1 MLGGNDVTIILFD
14 IGILLG
20 FSLFLGEVARR
31 FRQPRVVGEIM
42 AGVLLGPTFLGKLAP
57 AIQLGIFPLGD
68 HTLTAI
74 EGLTTVAVVLL
85 LLVAGTEINLSSVI
99 KLGKTA
105 FLVSALGIAIPFGL
119 GFAAAHTMPSYLGF
133 IADADLM
140 TFALFFG
147 TALSI
152 SALPVIAKTLMDM
165 NLIKSDLGMLV
176 VASAAFNDLIGWLIF
191 SVVLS
196 LMGSGSVHGH
206 NPQQSILFTIIFTVA
221 MLTVVRM
228 AFHRLLPW
236 LERNTVWPGGIL
248 GFVFSVTMITAALTQ
263 WIGVHAVF
271 GAFLAGV
278 AMGDSDHL
286 TERTKD
292 VIYQFAMNIFAP
304 LFFAF
309 IGLRIDFA
317 ANFNFGIVA
326 FVTVLACVGKI
337 LGCSLGASWGGLSK
351 RESFAIGFGMNARG
365 AMEIILGL
373 LALEY
378 GVIREDLFVALVIMA
393 LVTTMIS
400 GPVMEWLIREKKPLK
415 LLYLIKP
422 NCFKSAL
429 ASTTR
434 RDVIMELATLAE
446 AETGIDATRLFKAVW
461 DREQIMGTALGGG
474 IAVPHA
480 RLIELT
486 TPVVVAGKSE
496 DGIDFNAIDGN
507 PARLIFMLLTP
518 TRDQGA
524 QLQILADIARTFG
537 NHDIRTAA
545 IHACDYDAFMK
556 AIALVPV
563 KQ

>member
-1 MLGGNDVTIILFD
+1 MLGGNDVTIILLD

-20 FSLFLGEVARR
+20 LSLFLGEVARR
-31 FRQPRVVGEIM
+31 FRQPMVVGEIL

-57 AIQLGIFPLGD
+57 GIQAAIFPLGV

-105 FLVSALGIAIPFGL
+105 ILVSSLGIAIPFGL
-119 GFAAAHTMPSYLGF
+119 GFAAAQTIPSYLGF
-133 IADADLM
+133 MADADMM
-140 TFALFFG
+140 TFSLFFG

-152 SALPVIAKTLMDM
+152 SALPVIAKILMDM

-176 VASAAFNDLIGWLIF
+176 MASAAFNDLFGWLIF

-196 LMGSGSVHGH
+196 LMGAGAAYGH
-206 NPQQSILFTIIFTVA
+206 NPQQSILFTIVFTVA

-248 GFVFSVTMITAALTQ
+248 GFVFAVTMIVAALTQ

-271 GAFLAGV
+271 GAFLAGI
-278 AMGDSDHL
+278 AIGDSDHL

-317 ANFNFGIVA
+317 ANFNLGIV
-326 FVTVLACVGKI
+326 VIVILLACIGKI
-337 LGCSLGASWGGLSK
+337 LGCTLGALWGGLSK

-422 NCFKSAL
+422 AGYKSSL
-429 ASTTR
+429 VSTTR
-434 RDVIMELATLAE
+434 RDVIMELATVAE
-446 AETGIDATRLFKAVW
+446 EETGIDATRLFKAVW
-461 DREQIMGTALGGG
+461 EREQIMGTALGGN

-486 TPVVVAGKSE
+486 VPVIIAGKSD

-518 TRDQGA
+518 KRDQGA

-537 NHDIRTAA
+537 NHDIRAAA
-545 IHACDYDAFMK
+545 IHAPDYDSFMN
-556 AIALVPV
+556 AIALVPA